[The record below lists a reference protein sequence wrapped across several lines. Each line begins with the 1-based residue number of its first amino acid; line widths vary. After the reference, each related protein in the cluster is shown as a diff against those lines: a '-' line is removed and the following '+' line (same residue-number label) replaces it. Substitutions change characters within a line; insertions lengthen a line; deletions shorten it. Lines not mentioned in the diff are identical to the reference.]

1 MSGRPL
7 RLGLLALLVLV
18 VAAVG
23 LFAWRTAGRAPTGP
37 PVLTA
42 APNPVPAGSGLGS
55 TTISWSTGDGSVG
68 QVYVSEDGG
77 PEALVTQGQGGSE
90 QANWIRAGTTYEF
103 RLYASRDR
111 AKRLAA
117 VTVTGQ

>member
-7 RLGLLALLVLV
+7 RIGLLALLVLV
-18 VAAVG
+18 VAAAG
-23 LFAWRTAGRAPTGP
+23 LFAWRTARRAPTGP

-42 APNPVPAGSGLGS
+42 APNPVPAGDGLGS
-55 TTISWSTGDGSVG
+55 TTITWSTGDGSVG
-68 QVYVSEDGG
+68 QVYVSENEG

-90 QANWIRAGTTYEF
+90 QANWIRSGTTYEF

-111 AKRLAA
+111 TKPLAA